1 MLLAV
6 IVSVMTACGTLTQ
19 DKNKEWR
26 DPRIAH
32 FSKKPEITNTKE
44 RTIRTPTLNKL
55 RVIQPKIVKAKATN
69 KEEANTSEVKR
80 NKDNLNKAA
89 ELIKEDKPYDKMS
102 MIMFWLA
109 LLSSSVLI
117 WCSVWFIGRSLLK

>member
-1 MLLAV
+1 M
-6 IVSVMTACGTLTQ
+6 VSVMTACGTLTR

-44 RTIRTPTLNKL
+44 LTIRKPTLDKL
-55 RVIQPKIVKAKATN
+55 RVIQPKIVKAKAQN
-69 KEEANTSEVKR
+69 KEEANTSEVKQ

-89 ELIKEDKPYDKMS
+89 ELIEEEKPYDRMS
-102 MIMFWLA
+102 MIMLWLA
-109 LLSSSVLI
+109 ILSSCTLI
-117 WCSVWFIGRSLLK
+117 WCSVWFVGRSLLK